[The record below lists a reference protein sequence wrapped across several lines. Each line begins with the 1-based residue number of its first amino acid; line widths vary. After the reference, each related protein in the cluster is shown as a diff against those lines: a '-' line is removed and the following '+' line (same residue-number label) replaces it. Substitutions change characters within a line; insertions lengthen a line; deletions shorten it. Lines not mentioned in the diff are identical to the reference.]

1 MHLSVTPALIKSHV
15 TFSLDT
21 NESGKTSGAKEAPT
35 CFIPVKPLYL
45 GGNFT
50 KMINYVN

>member
-1 MHLSVTPALIKSHV
+1 MHLSVTLALIKSHV

-35 CFIPVKPLYL
+35 CFMPCMPFYL
-45 GGNFT
+45 GANFT
-50 KMINYVN
+50 KTVIYVI